1 MTPSHLGRVRNEGER
16 ALSPPP
22 PSLRTC
28 LRAALGPLAAL
39 RHQNVLCLPSVPG
52 TASFQQQKQVLMWP
66 LAHRPEGQRAGAWEG
81 CVCPFLAPLSLLA
94 QLGPRRMGCLGRG
107 RSCRSGAS
115 RCPTLSHPPEGQ
127 LRGPL
132 RCSFG
137 SLQLILMTR
146 GTCPRLC
153 HLSLESCPPRPLG
166 RPPPTD
172 IPLPPGN
179 SPPSFQGGLWPR
191 PPACGFSRALGTRAA
206 VRGVWKPAPEVT
218 QSHPPLPMGHRP
230 PKKAPPFSWSHVGR
244 DRGRLAWGGVGWG
257 GVSIGGRR
265 GVPALPASVL
275 GPQDGSR

>member
-1 MTPSHLGRVRNEGER
+1 M
-16 ALSPPP
+16 
-22 PSLRTC
+22 
-28 LRAALGPLAAL
+28 
-39 RHQNVLCLPSVPG
+39 
-52 TASFQQQKQVLMWP
+52 
-66 LAHRPEGQRAGAWEG
+66 
-81 CVCPFLAPLSLLA
+81 CPFLAPLSLLA

-115 RCPTLSHPPEGQ
+115 RCPTLSRPPEGQ

-230 PKKAPPFSWSHVGR
+230 PKKAPPFSRSHVGR
-244 DRGRLAWGGVGWG
+244 DRGRLAWGGVGCRSVDDAGCLPCLPVFW
-257 GVSIGGRR
+257 GRR
-265 GVPALPASVL
+265 TGHAECPIPRPGFLGEPAHGGHSGAPGLTEAEHGRSQ
-275 GPQDGSR
+275 GAG

>member
-1 MTPSHLGRVRNEGER
+1 MFSACPQSPGSLVSAAETSAHVASGASPRGR
-16 ALSPPP
+16 
-22 PSLRTC
+22 
-28 LRAALGPLAAL
+28 
-39 RHQNVLCLPSVPG
+39 
-52 TASFQQQKQVLMWP
+52 
-66 LAHRPEGQRAGAWEG
+66 RAGAWEG

-115 RCPTLSHPPEGQ
+115 RCPTLSRPPEGQ

-172 IPLPPGN
+172 IPLPPGS
-179 SPPSFQGGLWPR
+179 SPASFQGGLWPR

-218 QSHPPLPMGHRP
+218 QSHPPLPLGHRP
-230 PKKAPPFSWSHVGR
+230 PKKAPPFSRSHVGR

-257 GVSIGGRR
+257 VDRWTTRGACLSCQCSGAAGRVTLSVPSLVLASWESQPTAVILGLLDLRRPSMGSHR
-265 GVPALPASVL
+265 GPAS
-275 GPQDGSR
+275 